1 MCIFPGLYLSYP
13 RFIMF
18 LHNTSQTHDKEN
30 VWTCAWSYYSFF
42 VIGKL
47 QKRNKKICLNK
58 AKQTILFLLFFPP
71 QKSEVL
77 RMTHLFVLRLL
88 SVLLLSKSGLFL
100 LDSLPTIISPLS
112 FSFSIPP
119 RCALSFY
126 FHWTAS
132 RWDNILMALLT
143 GKTPTADFH

>member
-1 MCIFPGLYLSYP
+1 MTRKMYEHVCGVIIRSLQLA
-13 RFIMF
+13 
-18 LHNTSQTHDKEN
+18 NCKKE
-30 VWTCAWSYYSFF
+30 T
-42 VIGKL
+42 
-47 QKRNKKICLNK
+47 KKICLHK
-58 AKQTILFLLFFPP
+58 AKQTILFLLCFP
-71 QKSEVL
+71 QKSEDL

-88 SVLLLSKSGLFL
+88 SVVLFSKSGLFL

>member
-1 MCIFPGLYLSYP
+1 MTRKMSEHVCGVINRSLQLANYK
-13 RFIMF
+13 
-18 LHNTSQTHDKEN
+18 KETKKN
-30 VWTCAWSYYSFF
+30 LFTQSKANYF
-42 VIGKL
+42 VF
-47 QKRNKKICLNK
+47 
-58 AKQTILFLLFFPP
+58 TLFSP

-77 RMTHLFVLRLL
+77 RMTHLFVLHLL
-88 SVLLLSKSGLFL
+88 SVLLLSKSSVFL